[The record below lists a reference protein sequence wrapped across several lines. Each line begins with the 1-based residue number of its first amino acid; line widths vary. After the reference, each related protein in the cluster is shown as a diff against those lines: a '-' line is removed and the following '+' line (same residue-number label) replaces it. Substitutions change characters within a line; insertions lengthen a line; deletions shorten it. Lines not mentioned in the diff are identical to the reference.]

1 MKASVPPSA
10 PESAAPAADAPA
22 FRFDRREVSGA
33 FGDLGTLVPFL
44 LAYITIVG
52 IEPAGMLLAFGA
64 AFVAAGLVFRTPF
77 PVQPMK
83 AIGAVAVTG
92 AAQTAVITP
101 ESVAVAALATGLIWL
116 VIGAT
121 GTADRVTRWVGRP
134 VIIGITL
141 GLGLAFM
148 LDGTRMMAT
157 GVWLAAPLLLVTILL
172 LSHRALLAMILILA
186 AGVAWAVITEPAIA
200 GALSRV
206 EAGWKLPAW
215 PFHGLS
221 WEAVFVGV
229 MLLALPQ
236 VPLTLGNAVI
246 APVEFNNREFPDR
259 PATERKVAISTGLI
273 NTLGSFIG
281 AVPMCHG
288 AGGMAAQFSFG
299 ARTGGAPII
308 IGIVLLVL
316 GLAFSDSVATM
327 LRLFPHP
334 ALGVMLFLAGVQLA
348 LGSCD
353 FSRDKGERFVTLGTA
368 ALSIWNVGI
377 AFVFGIAVLWIVRRG
392 WLRL

>member
-1 MKASVPPSA
+1 MKSQMPSS
-10 PESAAPAADAPA
+10 SAGTTAQPAARAGL
-22 FRFDRREVSGA
+22 RFDRGEWAGA

-52 IEPAGMLLAFGA
+52 VAPAGMLLAFGV
-64 AFVAAGLVFRTPF
+64 AFVASGVIFRTPF

-121 GTADRVTRWVGRP
+121 GTADRVARWIGRP
-134 VIIGITL
+134 VVLGITL

-157 GVWLAAPLLLVTILL
+157 GVWLAVPLLVMTILL
-172 LSHRALLAMILILA
+172 LSNRALLAMVLILA
-186 AGVAWAVITEPAIA
+186 VGAAWAVIAEPAVA
-200 GALSRV
+200 GALAGV
-206 EAGWKLPAW
+206 EMGFKPPAW
-215 PFHGLS
+215 PFHGVT
-221 WEAVFVGV
+221 WEAVFVGIV
-229 MLLALPQ
+229 LLALPQ

-259 PATERKVAISTGLI
+259 PVTERRVAISTGVM
-273 NTLGSFIG
+273 NTLGSLIG
-281 AVPMCHG
+281 GVPMCHG
-288 AGGMAAQFSFG
+288 AGGMAAQVSFG
-299 ARTGGAPII
+299 GRTGGAPVI
-308 IGIVLLVL
+308 IGVLLIVLA
-316 GLAFSDSVATM
+316 LAFSDSVAIL

-334 ALGVMLFLAGVQLA
+334 ALGVMLFLAGLQLA

-353 FSRDKGERFVTLGTA
+353 FSKDKGERFVTLGTA
-368 ALSIWNVGI
+368 ALSVWNVGI
-377 AFVFGIAVLWIVRRG
+377 AFVFGIAVLWIVRKG

>member
-1 MKASVPPSA
+1 MNASLPPGA
-10 PESAAPAADAPA
+10 AEAPAPSTGGAAL
-22 FRFDRREVSGA
+22 RFGRGEWAGA

-52 IEPAGMLLAFGA
+52 IEPAGMLLAFGI
-64 AFVAAGLVFRTPF
+64 AFVAAGAYFRTPF

-83 AIGAVAVTG
+83 VIGAIAVTG

-101 ESVAVAALATGLIWL
+101 PAVAVAALATGLIWL

-121 GTADRVTRWVGRP
+121 GTADRVARAVGRP
-134 VIIGITL
+134 VVLGITL

-148 LDGTRMMAT
+148 LEGTRMMAT
-157 GVWLAAPLLLVTILL
+157 GIWLAAPLLLLTILL
-172 LSHRALLAMILILA
+172 LANRALLAMVLILA
-186 AGVAWAVITEPAIA
+186 AGAAWAVLTEPAVA
-200 GALSRV
+200 GALARIEV
-206 EAGWKLPAW
+206 GVKPPAW
-215 PFHGLS
+215 PFHGLN

-229 MLLALPQ
+229 VLLALPQ

-246 APVEFNNREFPDR
+246 APVEFNNREFSDR
-259 PATERKVAISTGLI
+259 PVTERKVAISTGI
-273 NTLGSFIG
+273 MNTVGSLIG

-299 ARTGGAPII
+299 ARTGGAPVI
-308 IGIVLLVL
+308 IGVLLIVLA
-316 GLAFSDSVATM
+316 LAFSESVAIL
-327 LRLFPHP
+327 LRLFPPP
-334 ALGVMLFLAGVQLA
+334 ALGVMLFLAGIQLA

-353 FSRDKGERFVTLGTA
+353 FSKDKGERLVTLGTA
-368 ALSIWNVGI
+368 ALSIWNVGV

>member
-1 MKASVPPSA
+1 MNPSFPPGVPG
-10 PESAAPAADAPA
+10 AAAQPVGRAAL
-22 FRFDRREVSGA
+22 RFDRNEWSGA

-52 IEPAGMLLAFGA
+52 VEPAGMLLAFGI
-64 AFVAAGLVFRTPF
+64 AFIAAGAVFRTPF

-101 ESVAVAALATGLIWL
+101 EAVAVAALATGLIWL

-121 GTADRVTRWVGRP
+121 GTADRVARWVGRP
-134 VIIGITL
+134 VVIGIVL

-148 LDGTRMMAT
+148 LDGTRMMAM
-157 GVWLAAPLLLVTILL
+157 GIWLAVPLLIATILL
-172 LSHRALLAMILILA
+172 LSNRALLAMILILA
-186 AGVAWAVITEPAIA
+186 VGAAWAVLGDPAVGAALGRVDA
-200 GALSRV
+200 GF
-206 EAGWKLPAW
+206 KLPSW
-215 PFHGLS
+215 PFHGLT

-229 MLLALPQ
+229 VLLALPQ
-236 VPLTLGNAVI
+236 VPLTLGNAII
-246 APVEFNNREFPDR
+246 APVEFNNREFPDK
-259 PATERKVAISTGLI
+259 PANERQVAISTGVM
-273 NTLGSFIG
+273 NTLGSLIG

-288 AGGMAAQFSFG
+288 AGGMAAQVRFG

-308 IGIVLLVL
+308 LGTLLVA
-316 GLAFSDSVATM
+316 LALFFSESVGTL
-327 LRLFPHP
+327 LRLFPLP

-368 ALSIWNVGI
+368 ALSVWNVGV
-377 AFVFGIAVLWIVRRG
+377 AFVFGIAVLAIVRRG

>member
-1 MKASVPPSA
+1 L
-10 PESAAPAADAPA
+10 
-22 FRFDRREVSGA
+22 RFDRREWAGA

-44 LAYITIVG
+44 LAYVTIVG
-52 IEPAGMLLAFGA
+52 IQPAGMLLAFGVA
-64 AFVAAGLVFRTPF
+64 LIAAGAYFRTPF

-83 AIGAVAVTG
+83 AIGAVAATG

-116 VIGAT
+116 AIGAT
-121 GTADRVTRWVGRP
+121 GAAERLVRWVGRP

-148 LDGTRMMAT
+148 LEGTRMMAT
-157 GVWLAAPLLLVTILL
+157 GIWLAAPLLLVTILL
-172 LSHRALLAMILILA
+172 LSNRALLAMVLILA
-186 AGVAWAVITEPAIA
+186 AGVAWSVITEPAVA
-200 GALSRV
+200 GALARV
-206 EAGWKLPAW
+206 EPGLKIPAW
-215 PFHGLS
+215 PFHGLG

-229 MLLALPQ
+229 VLLALPQ

-246 APVEFNNREFPDR
+246 APVEFNNREFADR
-259 PATERKVAISTGLI
+259 PVTERKVAVSTGI
-273 NTLGSFIG
+273 MNTLGSFIG

-288 AGGMAAQFSFG
+288 AGGMAAQVSFG

-308 IGIVLLVL
+308 LGILLVVMA
-316 GLAFSDSVATM
+316 LAFSDSVATL
-327 LRLFPHP
+327 LRLFPAP

-353 FSRDKGERFVTLGTA
+353 FSRDKAERFATLGTA
-368 ALSIWNVGI
+368 ALTIWNVGV